1 MARPRNEK
9 VVVIGLGR
17 MGAAL
22 ATQLTRRGL
31 RVLAV
36 DSDAAVVQSL
46 SAALPHVVQAD
57 ATDRESLVQLD
68 VHEMHRAVIAIGEGL
83 EASILATSLVAEL
96 GVKEIWA
103 KATGVQHAR
112 ILRRMGADHVVLPE
126 QEAGE
131 RLSHVVAGSMQDF
144 LTIDDDYAFV
154 TLRAPASLVGQT
166 LGGSGLRRDHGVTVV
181 AVRRSGGSFTYAE
194 ADTRIE
200 ADDTLVVSG
209 ANDAV
214 EKFSEHR

>member
-1 MARPRNEK
+1 
-9 VVVIGLGR
+9 
-17 MGAAL
+17 MGSAL
-22 ATQLTRRGL
+22 ATGLTRRGL

-36 DSDAAVVQSL
+36 DSDAAVVQGL

-57 ATDRESLVQLD
+57 ATDRESLLQLD

-112 ILRRMGADHVVLPE
+112 ILRRMGADHIVLPE

-154 TLRAPASLVGQT
+154 TMEAPASLVGRT
-166 LGGSGLRRDHGVTVV
+166 LGGSGLRREHGVTVV
-181 AVRRSGGSFTYAE
+181 AVRPAGGAFTHAE
-194 ADTRIE
+194 AETCVE
-200 ADDTLVVSG
+200 AGDTLVVAG
-209 ANDAV
+209 RNEAV
-214 EKFSEHR
+214 ERFSEHR

>member
-1 MARPRNEK
+1 MARPRHET

-17 MGAAL
+17 MGSAL

-46 SAALPHVVQAD
+46 SATLPHVVQAD

-131 RLSHVVAGSMQDF
+131 RLSHLVAGTMQDY

-154 TLRAPASLVGQT
+154 TMAPPGSLVGQT
-166 LGGSGLRRDHGVTVV
+166 LGESGLRRQHGVTVV
-181 AVRRSGGSFTYAE
+181 AVRRYGGVFTHAE
-194 ADTRIE
+194 AGTRIE
-200 ADDTLVVSG
+200 AGDTLVVSG
-209 ANDAV
+209 TSEAV
-214 EKFSEHR
+214 ERFSEHR